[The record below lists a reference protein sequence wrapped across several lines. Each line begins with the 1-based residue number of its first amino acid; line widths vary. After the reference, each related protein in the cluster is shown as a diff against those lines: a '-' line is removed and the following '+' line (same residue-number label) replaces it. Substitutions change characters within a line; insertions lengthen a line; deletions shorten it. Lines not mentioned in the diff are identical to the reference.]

1 MVYLKRTL
9 TAALLFS
16 SGYAMAVD
24 APAAATLPSPSDL
37 FAAINAGT
45 PISTADLL
53 ASAGLP
59 DFVPSL
65 PGNGGGPGGG
75 GLTASPN

>member
-1 MVYLKRTL
+1 MVYVKRTL
-9 TAALLFS
+9 TAALLLS
-16 SGYAMAVD
+16 STYAVAAD
-24 APAAATLPSPSDL
+24 APAAPTLSPNDL
-37 FAAINAGT
+37 FAAISAGT
-45 PISTADLL
+45 PITTANLL

-65 PGNGGGPGGG
+65 PGNGGGAGGG